1 MSRLHFKR
9 LVKELRTSQQA
20 LKNGDTSLLRV
31 EPVEDN
37 MMEWEVDMVF
47 PGDSPLQKSLDSLAE
62 SMFDETLKKLTLSVR
77 FPVEYPLSPPE
88 VWLRR
93 PRLQHSPDAG
103 AVTFGGRVCSMI
115 LASRGWNPA
124 TSMVDVL
131 KEVRQS
137 LLDSGIVA
145 YSTVT
150 IKKEYPKPAIQLERL
165 SSEIFAT
172 ANGFCQEG
180 MTVLSAEAAVP
191 FLGDLSRLEATD
203 KIALPFS
210 YANQI
215 YQRAERGQELQLP
228 LTFEVTTKLG
238 RKTHCAI
245 FEFINGL
252 PDMHVL
258 LPKWVM
264 DDLGISE
271 REVVRVRGVV
281 LQLINAVQI
290 QPHSVDFYEAVR
302 QSGMEVQ
309 LLLTESL
316 ARFSCLTEDTA
327 VPIDVGGTFFNV
339 QITKLQPHGAVRI
352 IDTDVQHHFEF
363 KVDFEPAPDLED
375 EAAKKEFQDRSLA
388 ALKLKREMSKQ
399 KQQDLEDRCRTARR
413 RRYDALRA
421 AAASAEKATAEK
433 TGEAVDIALRMPNGS
448 QVKGHFLL
456 DAPIACLVAKALE
469 SDWAQE
475 ALPWGIHLRMAYPR
489 KVLKEGDVIT
499 KDFHRCTLSV
509 QEEQAPEDEE
519 LLAASAAPSPE
530 AKQREPEAM
539 SSELPELNEEE
550 AMARTQ
556 RAFEIQRYLRA
567 GVSLEEAERKY
578 AAGEVLPPTDE
589 SRRPEPAP
597 PAAAVAPAPPR
608 LERTRS
614 EEEQRQ
620 FKVEMVV
627 NFTGVDAAMA
637 QVALEDQDWVVE
649 SAINSLLDN
658 MG

>member
-1 MSRLHFKR
+1 MSQLHFKR

-37 MMEWEVDMVF
+37 MMDWEVDMVF
-47 PGDSPLQKSLDSLAE
+47 PSDSPLQKSLDSLAE
-62 SMFDETLKKLTLSVR
+62 SMFDETLKNLTLSVR

-150 IKKEYPKPAIQLERL
+150 TKKEYPKPAIQLERL

-172 ANGFCQEG
+172 ANGFCQDG

-271 REVVRVRGVV
+271 RELVRVRGVV

-302 QSGMEVQ
+302 QSGREVQ

-327 VPIDVGGTFFNV
+327 VPIDVGGSFFNV

-375 EAAKKEFQDRSLA
+375 EAAKK
-388 ALKLKREMSKQ
+388 
-399 KQQDLEDRCRTARR
+399 DLEDRCLAARR
-413 RRYDALRA
+413 QRYDALRA
-421 AAASAEKATAEK
+421 AAAAAAKAAAEK

-489 KVLKEGDVIT
+489 KVLKDGDVIT

-509 QEEQAPEDEE
+509 QEEQAPEDDE
-519 LLAASAAPSPE
+519 LLAALAAPSATPEE

-578 AAGEVLPPTDE
+578 ASGEVLPPTDE
-589 SRRPEPAP
+589 SRRPAPAP

-627 NFTGVDAAMA
+627 NFTGVDAAVA